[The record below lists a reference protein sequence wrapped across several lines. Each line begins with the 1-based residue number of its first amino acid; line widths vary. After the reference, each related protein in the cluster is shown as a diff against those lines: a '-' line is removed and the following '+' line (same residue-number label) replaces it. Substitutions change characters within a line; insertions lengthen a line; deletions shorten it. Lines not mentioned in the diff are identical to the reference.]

1 MLEIEIQK
9 LTAAVNRL
17 AEIMTQINEGATA
30 ADIRASANP
39 IAEETTQS
47 ADPTPAAKP
56 SRGQPVEPEPTPE
69 PTPEPVEP
77 VPTPEPVEPEIM
89 TIEQLRH
96 IYSDKRNSKADG
108 RKLIKALMDENNWT
122 TIREIPEE
130 RRAEIAAKVAAL

>member
-9 LTAAVNRL
+9 LTAAVNLL
-17 AEIMTQINEGATA
+17 AEILAQGVEAKP
-30 ADIRASANP
+30 SANP

-69 PTPEPVEP
+69 V
-77 VPTPEPVEPEIM
+77 M

>member
-17 AEIMTQINEGATA
+17 AEIMNQINEGATA
-30 ADIRASANP
+30 AEIKASANP

-69 PTPEPVEP
+69 PEV
-77 VPTPEPVEPEIM
+77 M

>member
-17 AEIMTQINEGATA
+17 AEIMNQINEGATA
-30 ADIRASANP
+30 AEIKASANP

-69 PTPEPVEP
+69 PKV
-77 VPTPEPVEPEIM
+77 M
-89 TIEQLRH
+89 TIERLRH